1 MSSSSSY
8 LFPALSSIT
17 ASGGGGGGDSAI
29 IRAGTRFSLSPFSFL
44 AVEESLNLT
53 FSLLPD
59 SLGGSSASQDDS
71 EYIMIDSQGN
81 NIFERLVSKELD
93 WMEYSQL

>member
-29 IRAGTRFSLSPFSFL
+29 TRAGTRFSLSPFSFL
-44 AVEESLNLT
+44 AAEESLNLT

-59 SLGGSSASQDDS
+59 SLGGSASQDDS